1 MTIGN
6 LPKAIRNKPSR
17 QGQILLAY
25 LPTSK
30 LKSITNKA
38 ARRRMVTNL
47 FHGCLQRILSPLV
60 DVGIKGIPMSD
71 GMGITRRIHPIL
83 AVYVGDYPEQVLVT
97 GVKTRDCP
105 KCDISSTQLG
115 NLRAASNPRDIHA
128 VLNALSK
135 LGSNL
140 RDFKDACKDVHIKP
154 ILHPFWEALPF
165 VNIFQSITPDILHQL
180 LQGILKHLISWLVQ
194 GYGSV
199 EIDARFRRLIPNHH
213 IRVFSGGIT
222 SLSRITGKEHGF
234 MGRVLLGV
242 IADMDLLHNID
253 PTRLLRAVRAFLDFM
268 YIAQLPVLTTVH
280 LMSMKTALD
289 IFHDNKQIWVDL
301 NIRENFNLPKLH
313 ACVHYITSIKL
324 FGTTDNYD
332 TQYTERLHIDLA
344 KEARRATNMRDEIP
358 QMTLWLERHEQVKC
372 HEKYIDSRHEGPI
385 NQPTH
390 SGRNPRLTSHRFI
403 KMAKHP
409 TIQSVPI
416 DQLMSLYGAGFFH
429 GAFTRFVILWQTP
442 QTSRAR
448 LEQDILDVHI
458 PFVNVSVYHRIRFRD
473 KLLSETTVDS
483 IHAVPSRKDKKGRSI
498 PGRFDTG
505 LVYCG
510 DTGRTGIHG
519 AYEKHCISKYKLTY
533 I

>member
-6 LPKAIRNKPSR
+6 LPKDIRNKPSWHS
-17 QGQILLAY
+17 QILLAY

-38 ARRRMVTNL
+38 ARRRMITNL

-60 DVGIKGIPMSD
+60 NAGIEGMPMSD
-71 GMGITRRIHPIL
+71 GMGIMRRVHPIL

-97 GVKTRDCP
+97 GVKTHDCP
-105 KCDISSTQLG
+105 KCDIPSTELG
-115 NLRAASNPRDIHA
+115 DLHALSNPRDIHA

-135 LGSNL
+135 LASNL
-140 RDFKDACKDVHIKP
+140 RDFKDACKDVRIKP

-165 VNIFQSITPDILHQL
+165 VNIFQAITPDIFHQL
-180 LQGILKHLISWLVQ
+180 LQGILKHLILWLVQ
-194 GYGSV
+194 AYGMV
-199 EIDARFRRLIPNHH
+199 EINAQFWRLIPNHH

-222 SLSRITGKEHGF
+222 SLSRVTGKEHGF

-242 IADMDLLHNID
+242 IADMGLLRNID
-253 PTRLLRAVRAFLDFM
+253 PTHLLRAVRAFLDFM
-268 YIAQLPVLTTVH
+268 YIAQLPVITTVH
-280 LMSMKTALD
+280 LRSMKMALD

-301 NIRENFNLPKLH
+301 DIHENFNLPKLH
-313 ACVHYITSIKL
+313 ACAHYVASIKL

-358 QMTLWLERHEQVKC
+358 QMTLWLERREQVKC

-409 TIQSVPI
+409 TVQSVPI
-416 DQLMSLYGAGFFH
+416 NQLMSLYGATFFC
-429 GAFTRFVILWQTP
+429 AVFARFVILWRNP
-442 QTSRAR
+442 QTTRAR
-448 LEQDILDVHI
+448 LEQEILDVHI
-458 PFVNVSVYHRIRFRD
+458 PFINVSVYHQIRFRD
-473 KLLSETTVDS
+473 KFLSETTVDS
-483 IHAVPSRKDKKGRSI
+483 IQALPSRKDKKGRTI
-498 PGRFDTG
+498 PGRFDPG

-510 DTGRTGIHG
+510 DGRTQVGIHG
-519 AYEKHCISKYKLTY
+519 TH
-533 I
+533 